1 MKKDEKGIALVITM
15 FLLATLSAL
24 AVSMMFLAQTE
35 TASSRNYRT
44 MSQARYAAEAGVH
57 EMANYLMNTTF
68 VPSSNVD
75 TTKSP
80 VTCTGGSCAHTGSCA
95 SYSTIAAAVANGCVV
110 LGYSSATTNNP
121 TATVHTPTSS
131 TLAVN
136 GSGVTNNPALGTV
149 TYSTAAILLSQ
160 QSITAY
166 GSSAPS
172 TIQTWVIISDGTVPP
187 STSAIVEVS
196 ATMEQETGEAETFA
210 VFASNPNCGAIT
222 ISGNAAT
229 NSYNSQSSTDMSTTP
244 PTTTGTQG
252 GIGTNGNLNV
262 SGSVDI
268 GGTLTTPRTGAGAC
282 TASNPDAITGSGSWT
297 YGGTVP
303 IPQALSYPTPTAPT
317 GVPTTNTTISSS
329 LTSVTCTALVAA
341 SGWSCLVNG
350 ATNTVTLT
358 PAVTTNVLTLGNLS
372 VGSNTNL
379 VIAGGSSSETLNVN
393 SFAIGSNATMSL
405 ATSTN
410 VTMNIA
416 GQSLGSTK
424 PLDLS
429 GGGTVNPSYDASR
442 FQIIYA
448 GTAEMDLV
456 GNNTIAA
463 TIYAPNATTK
473 TTGHGNLYGSV
484 LSSTFTDTGGAQIHY
499 DTSLSTKFK
508 TIGNHVLTSFSWK
521 KY

>member
-1 MKKDEKGIALVITM
+1 M
-15 FLLATLSAL
+15 
-24 AVSMMFLAQTE
+24 
-35 TASSRNYRT
+35 
-44 MSQARYAAEAGVH
+44 
-57 EMANYLMNTTF
+57 
-68 VPSSNVD
+68 
-75 TTKSP
+75 
-80 VTCTGGSCAHTGSCA
+80 
-95 SYSTIAAAVANGCVV
+95 
-110 LGYSSATTNNP
+110 
-121 TATVHTPTSS
+121 
-131 TLAVN
+131 
-136 GSGVTNNPALGTV
+136 
-149 TYSTAAILLSQ
+149 
-160 QSITAY
+160 
-166 GSSAPS
+166 
-172 TIQTWVIISDGTVPP
+172 
-187 STSAIVEVS
+187 
-196 ATMEQETGEAETFA
+196 
-210 VFASNPNCGAIT
+210 
-222 ISGNAAT
+222 
-229 NSYNSQSSTDMSTTP
+229 
-244 PTTTGTQG
+244 
-252 GIGTNGNLNV
+252 
-262 SGSVDI
+262 
-268 GGTLTTPRTGAGAC
+268 
-282 TASNPDAITGSGSWT
+282 
-297 YGGTVP
+297 
-303 IPQALSYPTPTAPT
+303 
-317 GVPTTNTTISSS
+317 
-329 LTSVTCTALVAA
+329 
-341 SGWSCLVNG
+341 
-350 ATNTVTLT
+350 
-358 PAVTTNVLTLGNLS
+358 LTLGNLS